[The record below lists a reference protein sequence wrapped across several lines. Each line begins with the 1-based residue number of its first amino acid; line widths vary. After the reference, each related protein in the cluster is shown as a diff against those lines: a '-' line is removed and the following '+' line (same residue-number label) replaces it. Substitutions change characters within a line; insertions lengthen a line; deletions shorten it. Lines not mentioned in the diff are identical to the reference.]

1 MALVPIV
8 AGSGILLAAAVAI
21 AVYWD
26 ADRLGISRAPLWAGF
41 VFCTVAVGLTLPVF
55 VPTVPIPGT
64 LVILVMGPALY
75 AFERDDSLHGSDAD
89 PGSLPNEGRDGGR
102 NDGAESDE

>member
-8 AGSGILLAAAVAI
+8 AGSGILLAAVAAI

-26 ADRLGISRAPLWAGF
+26 ADRLGIARAPLWAGF
-41 VFCTVAVGLTLPVF
+41 VFLTVAIGLTLPVF

-64 LVILVMGPALY
+64 LVILVMGPSLY
-75 AFERDDSLHGSDAD
+75 AFERDDSRHGSKAD
-89 PGSLPNEGRDGGR
+89 PTSLPDEAGDRD
-102 NDGAESDE
+102 E